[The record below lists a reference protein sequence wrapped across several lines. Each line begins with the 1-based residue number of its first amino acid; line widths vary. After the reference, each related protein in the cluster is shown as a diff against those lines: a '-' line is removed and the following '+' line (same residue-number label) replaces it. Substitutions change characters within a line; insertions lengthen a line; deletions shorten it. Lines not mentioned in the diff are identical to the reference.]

1 MTETIKAARLDLAQD
16 FSLSAETGDDRDW
29 IDQLHA
35 DAFGPGRFTRA
46 AFCVRE
52 QAKVDRQLCL
62 VAKIGDA
69 PAGTVRLSHV
79 HVGAFDG
86 YLLGPLAIFRQF
98 RNCGIGGALLARVN
112 DLVGDIDAAQFIL
125 LVGDEPYYRP
135 HGYEQVARDSI
146 LFPAPVDPSRIL
158 IHRFGA
164 VKAGDIAGVVKA

>member
-1 MTETIKAARLDLAQD
+1 MTGTIKAARLDLAQD
-16 FSLSAETGDDRDW
+16 FSLNVETGDDRDW

-52 QAKVDRQLCL
+52 QAKVDLQLCL

-79 HVGAFDG
+79 HIGGYNG
-86 YLLGPLAIFRQF
+86 YLLGPLAIFPQF

-112 DLVGDIDAAQFIL
+112 ELVEKIEAAQFIL
-125 LVGDEPYYRP
+125 LVGDVPYYRP
-135 HGYEQVARDSI
+135 HGYEQVARDTI
-146 LFPAPVDPSRIL
+146 LFPAPVDPTRIL

-164 VKAGDIAGVVKA
+164 VMAGEIAGAVKA